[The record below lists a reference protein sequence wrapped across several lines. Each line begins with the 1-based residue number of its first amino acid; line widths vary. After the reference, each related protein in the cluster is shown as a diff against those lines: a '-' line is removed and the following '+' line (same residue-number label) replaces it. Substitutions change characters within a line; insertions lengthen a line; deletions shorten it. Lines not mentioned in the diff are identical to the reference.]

1 MYLFFFPNKT
11 GPYLDFSIS
20 AFDSRLYLSN
30 FTRCFTHGVLDW
42 LIFVLYSGYGKF
54 RWEHWI
60 QRLLVMRTAL
70 VMLTTMA
77 TIHGNGILLTVACF
91 CFFYFF
97 IFSVSR
103 SFRHFTLS
111 PQQGQTC
118 THTTHIWKK
127 LFFKVSKF
135 QQNLKRSTHH
145 ICGRD
150 KWLPLCHSVLLS
162 LQ

>member
-1 MYLFFFPNKT
+1 MWST
-11 GPYLDFSIS
+11 AWSVDFE
-20 AFDSRLYLSN
+20 LYY
-30 FTRCFTHGVLDW
+30 C
-42 LIFVLYSGYGKF
+42 YGKF
-54 RWEHWI
+54 RWGQWI
-60 QRLLVMRTAL
+60 QSLPVTRTAL